1 MTTGRGIQLQVLGR
15 FLTAIFALIALGTCL
30 GFAQLPTGTIL
41 GVVKDSSGAVIPG
54 ASVTITNIDTSL
66 TRTGASTED
75 GSYRF
80 PALPVGHYRLE
91 VTKEGFSSL
100 TRTGITLEVGQDA
113 RIELILEV
121 GSQGKT
127 VTVAAEAPL
136 VKTSKSTLG
145 GVGDEAQFSDLPL
158 NGRNLIA
165 LTLMQPGAT
174 QTSVIPA
181 TTIGNVMTT
190 GVTISNNG
198 MSIHSNSYMLDGA
211 NTIGFFG
218 INNSSIIGT
227 TMGVDGVKE
236 YKVVTNTPSAEYGLA
251 MGSQTTIVSK
261 GGTNQFH
268 GDAFDYLRN
277 DALDARNYFDALDN
291 LNFNGFGTNKSLNYP
306 GRRIPPF
313 HRNNFGAAFGGPI
326 KKDKTFFYAVYEGL
340 KQTWGQ
346 TIATTTLPGN
356 CFDSGAHVVTAAS
369 LSACSGVATSN
380 INPYV
385 LHVLSAP
392 IVPGQMG
399 LFPYPNAN
407 IDSSGIRP
415 SGATF
420 NYSFPYVQPTS
431 ENYGQIR
438 LDENLSNSDTFFAR
452 YTHEHAEQVANRSYW
467 YNRDYVSGAMQFAT
481 LSETHIFSPA
491 LLNTFR
497 ASFSRNLVFGQS
509 TTSPRITYPGTILQP
524 GQDMGG
530 FTPAGGVTALGFI
543 AADGRYV
550 NNIYTCSDD
559 LLLDQGKA
567 CVQVRYTHQ

>member
-1 MTTGRGIQLQVLGR
+1 MVRRLGISLCSFEIFV
-15 FLTAIFALIALGTCL
+15 TAIVALIALPTCL
-30 GFAQLPTGTIL
+30 VFAQLPTGTIL

-54 ASVTITNIDTSL
+54 ANVTITNVDTSL

-91 VTKEGFSSL
+91 VTKEGFSALS
-100 TRTGITLEVGQDA
+100 RTGITLEVGQEA
-113 RIELILEV
+113 TIELILEV
-121 GSQGKT
+121 GSPGQT
-127 VTVAAEAPL
+127 VTVAEEAPL
-136 VKTSKSTLG
+136 VQTSNSTLG
-145 GVGDEAQFSDLPL
+145 GVVDERQVSDLPL

-165 LTLMQPGAT
+165 LTLMQPGVT
-174 QTSVIPA
+174 QTTVIPA
-181 TTIGNVMTT
+181 TTIGNVLTT

-211 NTIGFFG
+211 NMIGFFG

-236 YKVVTNTPSAEYGLA
+236 YKVITNTPGAEYGLA

-306 GRRIPPF
+306 GKRIPPF

-369 LSACSGVATSN
+369 LSASACSGVATSN
-380 INPYV
+380 INPHV
-385 LHVLSAP
+385 LHVLTAP

-407 IDSSGIRP
+407 IDSSGIRLP
-415 SGATF
+415 GATF

-452 YTHEHAEQVANRSYW
+452 YTHDHAEQIANPHYSH
-467 YNRDYVSGAMQFAT
+467 NPDYTTGAMQFAT
-481 LSETHIFSPA
+481 LYETHIFAAA
-491 LLNTFR
+491 LLNTLR
-497 ASFSRNLVFGQS
+497 VAFSPHPGLRQS
-509 TTSPRITYPGTILQP
+509 T
-524 GQDMGG
+524 
-530 FTPAGGVTALGFI
+530 A
-543 AADGRYV
+543 
-550 NNIYTCSDD
+550 
-559 LLLDQGKA
+559 
-567 CVQVRYTHQ
+567 